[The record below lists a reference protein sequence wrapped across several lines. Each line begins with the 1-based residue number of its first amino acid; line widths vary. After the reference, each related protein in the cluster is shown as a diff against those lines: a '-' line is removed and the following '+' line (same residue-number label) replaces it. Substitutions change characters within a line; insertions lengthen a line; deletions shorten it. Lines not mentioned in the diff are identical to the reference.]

1 MALPDR
7 LPELPKMRMT
17 PSPTIF
23 ESFNARSLDPS
34 QVAATF
40 VPSMVYK
47 KLAKR
52 RHTIIV
58 GPRGSGKTTLLKMLQ
73 QTALEYW
80 DHKEADE
87 YRSRIDFTGVF
98 IPTDLIW
105 SAQLR
110 SLGFGL
116 DEQTVRL
123 LGNTAFTT
131 QVLRALT
138 SSMLDRLQPGA
149 QSGPHPFRRVK
160 LSAGSEAQL
169 ATSICDAWHLRTRV
183 PSLLAI
189 EQALS
194 VRMLRIYEIASKEA
208 LLGREGRRKRLAETD
223 FLQLHFLQSSAVA
236 IDVFNDMAGER
247 NGKWALAFDELELA
261 PEWIQ
266 YELVKLLRS
275 TDQRFL
281 FKLAMSPLT
290 RATSASKTSPSP
302 SAGQDFDQIAL
313 WYPNRRDAYSFCEEL
328 WYSMLSNEGRPR
340 KSPQEVLG
348 TSFFHST
355 PDEWSKAGGAYG
367 YGTRLYNT
375 FKNLSRVDKTF
386 RRYLNNK
393 HIDLHKIEELDESKR
408 AANIRKIVS
417 LVVLREFYRTQK
429 DHDTPEVRFRSRK
442 TSLYTG
448 AEALFAISEGNPRWF
463 IGITENLLDRWKEV
477 NKPIDDSVQADEIT
491 KAAQRYLAMLATI
504 PTTAKPV
511 TTLLQILES
520 IATFFHDQAVR
531 ADFVAEP
538 PATFIVDNAVPREIV
553 DVLEPALNSG
563 AIVLVPEHKGEAFV
577 SDLRGKRF
585 RVSYLLGPVYKL
597 PLRLGRATSLSRI
610 LILKKANSP
619 SQLGLEYEDE

>member
-1 MALPDR
+1 MAPPDKSR
-7 LPELPKMRMT
+7 ERASSMT

-23 ESFNARSLDPS
+23 DSFNARSLDPS

-40 VPSMVYK
+40 VPSLVYK
-47 KLAKR
+47 KLIKR

-73 QTALEYW
+73 QMALEYW
-80 DHKEADE
+80 SHEDADE

-105 SAQLR
+105 SEQLR

-116 DEQTVRL
+116 DDQTVRL
-123 LGNTAFTT
+123 LGNAAFTT

-138 SSMLDRLQPGA
+138 SSMLDRIRPSGRPGA
-149 QSGPHPFRRVK
+149 HQFRRVK
-160 LSAGSEAQL
+160 LSPESESGL
-169 ATSICDAWHLRTRV
+169 AAAINDAWHLKTRV

-208 LLGREGRRKRLAETD
+208 LLGRESRRRRLAETD
-223 FLQLHFLQSSAVA
+223 FLQLHFLQSAAVA
-236 IDVFNDMAGER
+236 IDVFNDLADER
-247 NGKWALAFDELELA
+247 DGKWALAFDELELA

-266 YELVKLLRS
+266 DELVKLLRS
-275 TDQRFL
+275 TDQRFI

-290 RATSASKTSPSP
+290 HATLASRKSASP

-313 WYPNRRDAYSFCEEL
+313 WYPNKRDAYAFCEEL
-328 WYSMLSNEGRPR
+328 WNSMLSNGKYPR
-340 KSPQEVLG
+340 KPPQEVLG
-348 TSFFHST
+348 SSFLHST
-355 PDEWSKAGGAYG
+355 PDDWSKAGGAYG
-367 YGTRLYNT
+367 YGTRLFNT
-375 FKNLSRVDKTF
+375 FKNLSKVDASF
-386 RRYLNNK
+386 RRYLKNK
-393 HIDLHKIEELDESKR
+393 RIDLNKIEQLDESKR

-417 LVVLREFYRTQK
+417 LVVLREFYRTQT
-429 DHDTPEVRFRSRK
+429 DHDAPEVRFRSRK
-442 TSLYTG
+442 TNLYTG

-463 IGITENLLDRWKEV
+463 IGITENLLDRWKDV
-477 NKPIDDSVQADEIT
+477 TRPIEDSIQADEIT
-491 KAAQRYLAMLATI
+491 KAARRYLAMLATI

-520 IATFFHDQAVR
+520 IGTFFYDQAVR

-553 DVLEPALNSG
+553 DVLEPAVNSG

-585 RVSYLLGPVYKL
+585 RVSYLLGPVFKL

-610 LILKKANSP
+610 LILNKANSD
-619 SQLGLEYEDE
+619 SQLGLEYEND